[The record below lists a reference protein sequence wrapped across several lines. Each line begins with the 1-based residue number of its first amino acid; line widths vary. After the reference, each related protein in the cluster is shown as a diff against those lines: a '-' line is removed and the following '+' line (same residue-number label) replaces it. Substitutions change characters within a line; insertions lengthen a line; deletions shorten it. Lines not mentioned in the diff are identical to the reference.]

1 MTTNLTNTTTVA
13 PVDLSSTLASFS
25 VSVKDGKV
33 VSNIVE
39 VKSAMAAKKSELLS
53 TEYVGTREEQ
63 MAMIRDAK
71 AAVNK
76 FKDATTKAKTSV
88 KKELMKPFADFE
100 KTANETI
107 KMAEETYDDLNGRY
121 LTLDAERKAEKRAKI
136 RKEYDSIAL
145 ECGVGEFAD
154 ALYGLI
160 YDTTWEN
167 TASSMKSI
175 KESIKKACESYVQGL
190 STLQMIQADDDIRK
204 KALEMFNEN
213 LDAVKAM
220 AYITSEMAARAEAKA
235 REEARIEAEKARIK
249 AEAAAKIE
257 AERKKAAEE
266 AAAKIE
272 AERKRVEAEAAA
284 KIEAE
289 RKKTEAEAKAREE
302 ARMKELA
309 AKIEAENKKAAVK
322 PIARSEAE
330 CKIVED
336 KTVIQNKVTAEST
349 SSAVTNVMAG
359 NTNPDLSE
367 NSEKANNRIVVS
379 FLPEDWEMVKDYCE
393 VNGIVLDLR
402 KLSLQMMF
410 GLVLMLAM

>member
-1 MTTNLTNTTTVA
+1 MKIKIQTIYLKGENIMTTNLTNTTTVA

-63 MAMIRDAK
+63 MSMIRDAK

-145 ECGVGEFAD
+145 ECGVEEFAD

-213 LDAVKAM
+213 LDVVKAM

-235 REEARIEAEKARIK
+235 REEARIETEKARIK
-249 AEAAAKIE
+249 AEAEKRIE

-336 KTVIQNKVTAEST
+336 KTAIQNKVTAEST

-393 VNGIVLDLR
+393 VNGIFYSE
-402 KLSLQMMF
+402 K
-410 GLVLMLAM
+410 

>member
-63 MAMIRDAK
+63 MSMIRDAK

-100 KTANETI
+100 KTSNETI

-145 ECGVGEFAD
+145 ECGVEEFAD

-213 LDAVKAM
+213 LDVVKAM

-249 AEAAAKIE
+249 AEAEKRIE

-336 KTVIQNKVTAEST
+336 KTAIQNKVTAEST

-393 VNGIVLDLR
+393 VNGIFYSE
-402 KLSLQMMF
+402 K
-410 GLVLMLAM
+410 

>member
-1 MTTNLTNTTTVA
+1 MKIKIQTIYLKGENIMTTLTNTTTVA
-13 PVDLSSTLASFS
+13 PVDLSSTLAGFS

-39 VKSAMAAKKSELLS
+39 LKAAMASKKAELLS
-53 TEYVGTREEQ
+53 TEYVGTREDQ
-63 MAMIRDAK
+63 MAMIRSAK

-88 KKELMKPFADFE
+88 KKELLKPFADFE
-100 KTANETI
+100 KNANETI

-121 LTLDAERKAEKRAKI
+121 LGLDAERKTEKRGKI
-136 RKEYDSIAL
+136 REEYDSIAQ

-336 KTVIQNKVTAEST
+336 KTAIQNKVTAEST

-393 VNGIVLDLR
+393 VNGIFYSE
-402 KLSLQMMF
+402 K
-410 GLVLMLAM
+410 

>member
-1 MTTNLTNTTTVA
+1 MTTLTNTTTVA
-13 PVDLSSTLASFS
+13 PVDLSSTLAGFS

-39 VKSAMAAKKSELLS
+39 LKAAMASKKAELLS
-53 TEYVGTREEQ
+53 TEYVGTREDQ
-63 MAMIRDAK
+63 MAMIRSAK

-88 KKELMKPFADFE
+88 KKELLKPFADFE
-100 KTANETI
+100 KNANETI

-121 LTLDAERKAEKRAKI
+121 LGLDAERKTEKRGKI
-136 RKEYDSIAL
+136 REEYDSIAQ

-272 AERKRVEAEAAA
+272 AERKRVEDEAAA

-336 KTVIQNKVTAEST
+336 KTAIQNKVTAEST
-349 SSAVTNVMAG
+349 SSAVTNVLAG

-393 VNGIVLDLR
+393 VNGIFYSE
-402 KLSLQMMF
+402 K
-410 GLVLMLAM
+410 

>member
-1 MTTNLTNTTTVA
+1 MNTTNTTITAVTTNA
-13 PVDLSSTLASFS
+13 TSIDLSSTLAKFS

-39 VKSAMAAKKSELLS
+39 VKSAMAVKKSELLS

-145 ECGVGEFAD
+145 ECGVEEFAD

-175 KESIKKACESYVQGL
+175 KESIKKSCESYVQGL

-213 LDAVKAM
+213 LDSVKAI

-249 AEAAAKIE
+249 AEAEKRIE

-272 AERKRVEAEAAA
+272 AERKRVEAEAEA

-289 RKKTEAEAKAREE
+289 RKKTEAKVREE

-309 AKIEAENKKAAVK
+309 AKTEAEHKKAAAIK
-322 PIARSEAE
+322 
-330 CKIVED
+330 
-336 KTVIQNKVTAEST
+336 NKLTAEST
-349 SSAVTNVMAG
+349 SNAVTNA
-359 NTNPDLSE
+359 DLSE
-367 NSEKANNRIVVS
+367 KSNNRIVVS
-379 FLPEDWEMVKDYCE
+379 FLPEDWEMVKEYCE
-393 VNGIVLDLR
+393 VNGIFYSE
-402 KLSLQMMF
+402 K
-410 GLVLMLAM
+410 

>member
-1 MTTNLTNTTTVA
+1 MTTLTNTTTVA
-13 PVDLSSTLASFS
+13 PVDLSSTLAGFS

-39 VKSAMAAKKSELLS
+39 LKAAMASKKAELLS
-53 TEYVGTREEQ
+53 TEYVGTREDQ
-63 MAMIRDAK
+63 MAMIRSAK

-88 KKELMKPFADFE
+88 KKELLKPFADFE
-100 KTANETI
+100 KNANETI

-121 LTLDAERKAEKRAKI
+121 LGLDAERKTEKRGKI
-136 RKEYDSIAL
+136 REEYDSIAQ

-213 LDAVKAM
+213 LDVVKAM

-249 AEAAAKIE
+249 AEAEKRIE

-272 AERKRVEAEAAA
+272 AERKRVEDEAAA

-336 KTVIQNKVTAEST
+336 KTAIQNKVTAEST

-393 VNGIVLDLR
+393 VNGIFYSE
-402 KLSLQMMF
+402 K
-410 GLVLMLAM
+410 

>member
-1 MTTNLTNTTTVA
+1 MTTLTNTTTVA
-13 PVDLSSTLASFS
+13 PVDLSSTLAGFS

-39 VKSAMAAKKSELLS
+39 LKAAMASKKAELLS
-53 TEYVGTREEQ
+53 TEYVGTREDQ
-63 MAMIRDAK
+63 MAMIRSAK
-71 AAVNK
+71 VAVNK

-88 KKELMKPFADFE
+88 KKELLKPFADFE
-100 KTANETI
+100 KNANETI

-121 LTLDAERKAEKRAKI
+121 LTLDAERKAEKRGKI
-136 RKEYDSIAL
+136 REEYDSIAH

-190 STLQMIQADDDIRK
+190 STLQMIQTDDDIRK

-249 AEAAAKIE
+249 AEAEAKIE

-272 AERKRVEAEAAA
+272 AERKRVEAEAEA

-289 RKKTEAEAKAREE
+289 RKKTEAKVREE
-302 ARMKELA
+302 ARMKEVA
-309 AKIEAENKKAAVK
+309 AKVEAKKTAAK
-322 PIARSEAE
+322 SIARSEAE
-330 CKIVED
+330 CKNVED
-336 KTVIQNKVTAEST
+336 EAVIKNDVTAEST
-349 SSAVTNVMAG
+349 SNV
-359 NTNPDLSE
+359 D
-367 NSEKANNRIVVS
+367 RIVIS
-379 FLPEDWEMVKDYCE
+379 FLPEEWKMVKEYCE
-393 VNGIVLDLR
+393 VNGIFYSE
-402 KLSLQMMF
+402 K
-410 GLVLMLAM
+410 

>member
-1 MTTNLTNTTTVA
+1 MNTTNTTITAVTSI
-13 PVDLSSTLASFS
+13 DLSSTLAKFS

-145 ECGVGEFAD
+145 ECGVEEFAD

-175 KESIKKACESYVQGL
+175 KESIKKSCESYVQGL

-235 REEARIEAEKARIK
+235 REEARIEAERKRV
-249 AEAAAKIE
+249 EA
-257 AERKKAAEE
+257 E

-302 ARMKELA
+302 ARMKEMA

-393 VNGIVLDLR
+393 VNGIFYSE
-402 KLSLQMMF
+402 K
-410 GLVLMLAM
+410 

>member
-1 MTTNLTNTTTVA
+1 MNTTNTTITAVA
-13 PVDLSSTLASFS
+13 TTETIDLASTLTGFS

-39 VKSAMAAKKSELLS
+39 LKAAMASKKAELLS
-53 TEYVGTREEQ
+53 TEYVGTREDQ
-63 MAMIRDAK
+63 MAMIRSAK
-71 AAVNK
+71 VAVNK

-88 KKELMKPFADFE
+88 KKELLKPFADFE
-100 KTANETI
+100 KNANETI

-121 LTLDAERKAEKRAKI
+121 LTLDAERKAEKRGKI
-136 RKEYDSIAL
+136 REEYDSIAH

-190 STLQMIQADDDIRK
+190 STLQMIQTDDDIRK

-249 AEAAAKIE
+249 AE
-257 AERKKAAEE
+257 RKKAAEE

-272 AERKRVEAEAAA
+272 AERKRVEAEAEA

-289 RKKTEAEAKAREE
+289 RKKAAEEAAAKVEAK
-302 ARMKELA
+302 KTA
-309 AKIEAENKKAAVK
+309 AKS
-322 PIARSEAE
+322 IARSEAE
-330 CKIVED
+330 CKNVED
-336 KTVIQNKVTAEST
+336 EAVIKNDVTAEST
-349 SSAVTNVMAG
+349 SNV
-359 NTNPDLSE
+359 D
-367 NSEKANNRIVVS
+367 RIVIS
-379 FLPEDWEMVKDYCE
+379 FLPEEWKMVKEYCE
-393 VNGIVLDLR
+393 VNGIFYSE
-402 KLSLQMMF
+402 K
-410 GLVLMLAM
+410 

>member
-1 MTTNLTNTTTVA
+1 MNTTNTTITAVTTNA
-13 PVDLSSTLASFS
+13 TSIDLSSTLAKFS

-145 ECGVGEFAD
+145 EWGVEEFAD

-175 KESIKKACESYVQGL
+175 KESIKKSCESYVQGL

-235 REEARIEAEKARIK
+235 REEARIEAE
-249 AEAAAKIE
+249 
-257 AERKKAAEE
+257 
-266 AAAKIE
+266 
-272 AERKRVEAEAAA
+272 RKRVEAEAAA

-302 ARMKELA
+302 ARMKEMA

-393 VNGIVLDLR
+393 VNGIFYSE
-402 KLSLQMMF
+402 K
-410 GLVLMLAM
+410 

>member
-1 MTTNLTNTTTVA
+1 MNTTNTTITAVTTNA
-13 PVDLSSTLASFS
+13 TSIDLSSTLAKFS

-145 ECGVGEFAD
+145 ECGVEEFAD

-175 KESIKKACESYVQGL
+175 KESIKKSCESYVQGL

-235 REEARIEAEKARIK
+235 REEAH
-249 AEAAAKIE
+249 
-257 AERKKAAEE
+257 
-266 AAAKIE
+266 IE

-302 ARMKELA
+302 ARMKEMA

-393 VNGIVLDLR
+393 MNGIFYSE
-402 KLSLQMMF
+402 K
-410 GLVLMLAM
+410 